1 MTVMQFRQVR
11 VIMCEGKVP
20 MWVCVW
26 FLKNSLSV
34 MVMIVMFFV
43 KVDVVVFDFLMLVRM
58 SMVRA
63 KE

>member
-1 MTVMQFRQVR
+1 MAVMQFRQVR
-11 VIMCEGKVP
+11 VIMCEGQVP
-20 MWVCVW
+20 VWVRVW

-34 MVMIVMFFV
+34 MAMIVMLFV

-58 SMVRA
+58 SMVCA